1 VRCQQLTF
9 ASVSSSSFIRLRTL
23 FMYSVMK
30 RKNNDFLQS
39 VCFAQCIYVYTLFLC
54 ESEIK
59 RDETRRNETKRDET
73 KRNETKRDETRRNEK
88 KRERGAPEKAPLA
101 LRSRITNADEVCKS
115 RGKKT
120 TINFKFYWTYI
131 LVLHSTLILSVCI
144 YQHASVGM

>member
-59 RDETRRNETKRDET
+59 RDETRRNETKR
-73 KRNETKRDETRRNEK
+73 EK